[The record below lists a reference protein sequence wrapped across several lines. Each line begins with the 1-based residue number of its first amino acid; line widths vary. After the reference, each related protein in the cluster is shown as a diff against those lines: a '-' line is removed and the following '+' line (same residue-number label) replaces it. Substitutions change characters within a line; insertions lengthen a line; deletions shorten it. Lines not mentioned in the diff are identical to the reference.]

1 MLYFSLY
8 LCIQDTG
15 TYKLNTILKD
25 TLSHQ
30 YVWSIAILQVQKFL
44 YPRCDKSILV
54 KVELP
59 QFLDE
64 PDNDNDNFDKWEEPE
79 DVKEASPKR

>member
-1 MLYFSLY
+1 MDELVIKKSSAFLLQKHQFYLLSHFFLY
-8 LCIQDTG
+8 LCIQDTS
-15 TYKLNTILKD
+15 T
-25 TLSHQ
+25 
-30 YVWSIAILQVQKFL
+30 VAILIQKFP

-64 PDNDNDNFDKWEEPE
+64 PDNDNFDKWEEPE

>member
-1 MLYFSLY
+1 
-8 LCIQDTG
+8 
-15 TYKLNTILKD
+15 
-25 TLSHQ
+25 
-30 YVWSIAILQVQKFL
+30 
-44 YPRCDKSILV
+44 V

-64 PDNDNDNFDKWEEPE
+64 PDNDNFDKWEEPE

>member
-1 MLYFSLY
+1 
-8 LCIQDTG
+8 
-15 TYKLNTILKD
+15 
-25 TLSHQ
+25 
-30 YVWSIAILQVQKFL
+30 
-44 YPRCDKSILV
+44 V

>member
-1 MLYFSLY
+1 MIFSF
-8 LCIQDTG
+8 
-15 TYKLNTILKD
+15 KF
-25 TLSHQ
+25 
-30 YVWSIAILQVQKFL
+30 VWSVAFLVQKFL
-44 YPRCDKSILV
+44 FPRCDKSILV

-64 PDNDNDNFDKWEEPE
+64 PDNDNFDKWEEPE

>member
-1 MLYFSLY
+1 MHPGYRY
-8 LCIQDTG
+8 LQVKYIYTV
-15 TYKLNTILKD
+15 LKD
-25 TLSHQ
+25 TLS
-30 YVWSIAILQVQKFL
+30 VAILVQKFL